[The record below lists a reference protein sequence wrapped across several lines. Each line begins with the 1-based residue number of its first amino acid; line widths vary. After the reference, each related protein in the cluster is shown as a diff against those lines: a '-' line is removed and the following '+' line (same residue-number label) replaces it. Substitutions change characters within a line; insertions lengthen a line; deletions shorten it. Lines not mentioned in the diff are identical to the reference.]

1 MTLSFFFFFF
11 FLRVILF
18 IDTTKYIYRLKEFYK
33 KKSVLL
39 PLTLTYIA
47 SILYMYISLCNK
59 IGDPFI
65 NSINEYFEKGEMPV
79 SQKQAVITLIEK
91 KKEKI
96 LLKYLL
102 ISGRQGVI
110 SIHGKVTV
118 IKSLLIPKFVYVWSL
133 LPTPKEL
140 VKDLNRLLFKF
151 LWKGTGKVTRASPMN
166 DFEHGGL
173 K

>member
-1 MTLSFFFFFF
+1 
-11 FLRVILF
+11 
-18 IDTTKYIYRLKEFYK
+18 
-33 KKSVLL
+33 
-39 PLTLTYIA
+39 
-47 SILYMYISLCNK
+47 
-59 IGDPFI
+59 
-65 NSINEYFEKGEMPV
+65 MPV

-110 SIHGKVTV
+110 SIYGKVTV
-118 IKSLLIPKFVYVWSL
+118 KIFANSKNCVCMVLTSD
-133 LPTPKEL
+133 PKEL